1 MPRHTK
7 KLPKANAVELMGI
20 EEQPIVPKDQTAPL
34 IPDHILRFLNAL
46 PMTGDSLEWI
56 NAFREA
62 LQEMFGDVDRVAVI
76 VDLNCDLLNPATY
89 RPDLAITQ
97 HMSSSSDSSAS
108 VVTASEQGVI
118 SMPSERSLE
127 EFRELGYPVDD
138 YHPPF
143 SSDYYFGGQAFLGS
157 IFLFRD
163 RVKPPI
169 SERTQVTMS
178 ALEPFLTFALSDLV
192 TRNNFSKPID
202 RIFYDIL
209 TEVAIEA
216 GLSVQ
221 DRRVLSL
228 LVLGY
233 PYKQVAD
240 RMDLSLDTIR
250 KHMKRIYRKTRTG
263 SLAELF
269 AKYFTP
275 RLGIQGLGEDDSL

>member
-7 KLPKANAVELMGI
+7 KLPKADAVELMGI
-20 EEQPIVPKDQTAPL
+20 EEQPITQTDQAASL
-34 IPDHILRFLNAL
+34 IPEHILRFLNAL
-46 PMTGDSLEWI
+46 PMTSDTVEWI

-62 LQEMFGDVDRVAVI
+62 LRELLGDVDRIAVS
-76 VDLNCDLLNPATY
+76 VDLNSGLSNSSSVL
-89 RPDLAITQ
+89 PDLAITQ
-97 HMSSSSDSSAS
+97 HMSADADTLSSI
-108 VVTASEQGVI
+108 VTASEQGTYA
-118 SMPSERSLE
+118 SPSEFHLQ
-127 EFRELGYPVDD
+127 EFQRLGYPLGD
-138 YHPPF
+138 YHDPYGV
-143 SSDYYFGGQAFLGS
+143 DYYYEGKVYVGT
-157 IFLFRD
+157 IFLFRE
-163 RVKPPI
+163 RAKPPI
-169 SERTQVTMS
+169 SDRTLIAMS
-178 ALEPFLTFALSDLV
+178 ALEPFLTFTLSDLV
-192 TRNNFSKPID
+192 TRNSFVKPID

-209 TEVAIEA
+209 RDVANEA